1 VCETQDSKRSS
12 TGTVLVLVA
21 FLDLDLDLD
30 FDAIAFQDEGE
41 VANQSRGDWREE
53 RSVVD
58 LYENKK
64 LLVVGVVE

>member
-1 VCETQDSKRSS
+1 MCETQDSKRSS

-21 FLDLDLDLD
+21 FLDLDLD

>member
-1 VCETQDSKRSS
+1 
-12 TGTVLVLVA
+12 
-21 FLDLDLDLD
+21 LDLD